1 MSKKGLL
8 IDYKYCT
15 GCLTCEVACKQEN
28 QLPVGNWGVKVSKI
42 IQDLGERVSI
52 YYAPVFTELCNLCAA
67 RVRDGKEI
75 PSCVKHCQAGCMKY
89 GLISELVKEM
99 ETDKELMLVVPR

>member
-52 YYAPVFTELCNLCAA
+52 YYTPVFTELCNLCKK
-67 RVRDGKEI
+67 RVADGTEI
-75 PSCVKHCQAGCMKY
+75 PSCVKHCQANCMKY
-89 GLISELVKEM
+89 GPVSELVKEM